1 VLRWWWPK
9 TWQRERRKNIN
20 GRRKTRGRGWF
31 PPPPNFWLKCVIMV
45 YQKLVVK
52 GYLSW
57 SLSASAT
64 AVVVSIN
71 QKEPYRGMFKC
82 QVIMVV
88 YVLLNLVKRWSI
100 KFSWKVAT
108 RTTF

>member
-1 VLRWWWPK
+1 MAGEKL
-9 TWQRERRKNIN
+9 
-20 GRRKTRGRGWF
+20 GGGADS
-31 PPPPNFWLKCVIMV
+31 PPPNFWLKCVIMV
-45 YQKLVVK
+45 YQKLAVK
-52 GYLSW
+52 SYLSW

-88 YVLLNLVKRWSI
+88 YVLLNLVKR
-100 KFSWKVAT
+100 
-108 RTTF
+108 

>member
-1 VLRWWWPK
+1 MAGEKL
-9 TWQRERRKNIN
+9 
-20 GRRKTRGRGWF
+20 GGGADS
-31 PPPPNFWLKCVIMV
+31 PPPNFWLKCVIMV

-88 YVLLNLVKRWSI
+88 YVLLNLVKR
-100 KFSWKVAT
+100 
-108 RTTF
+108 

>member
-31 PPPPNFWLKCVIMV
+31 PPPNFWLKCVIMV